1 MSQAT
6 PSLARTLQFFSLT
19 DSDYQRFPAIS
30 AAMAKLAPP
39 ALDRLYDR
47 IATTPEISGLFAS
60 RAMMNHA
67 RDKQLQHWQTMF
79 SGRPDTAYLE
89 SARTIGRVHARIG
102 LSPDWYIGAYSSVL
116 DEVIVGLAGAL
127 PSLAPRRKA
136 RMIATM
142 VKMAQLDMNIA
153 LSTYFEIAEKSRL
166 AVIDHLGSALQ
177 RMTAGDFHSP
187 IDDLPPEFAAIQ
199 ADFETMR
206 GKVAGALSEVS
217 QASGSVDTGAQ
228 QIRQASD
235 DMARRTEHQAAS
247 LEEASAAMTSLAASV
262 RSTADDAGNLHAA
275 VSQTHTD
282 AREGG
287 TVVGEAVQAM
297 TDIQQSAQEIGKII
311 AVIDGIAFQT
321 NLLAL
326 NAGVEAARAGDA
338 GRGFAVVANEVRALA
353 QRSAEAALDIKNLI
367 GASSA
372 QVDRGVAIVGQTGE
386 TFSRIVGRVG
396 EIAELASSIAASARD
411 QATNIGQIRETVGE
425 LDTMTQQNAAM
436 VEEATAAARNLAGQ
450 ADRMAALV
458 DRFELGGDAR
468 MTRRP
473 LRAAA

>member
-1 MSQAT
+1 MSQSP
-6 PSLARTLQFFSLT
+6 PSLSRTLEFFTLT
-19 DSDYQRFPAIS
+19 DADYGRFPAIA
-30 AAMAKLAPP
+30 AAMAKLAPS
-39 ALDRLYDR
+39 ALERLYDR
-47 IATTPEISGLFAS
+47 IAVSPEISGLFGS
-60 RAMMNHA
+60 RAAMAHA
-67 RDKQLQHWQTMF
+67 REKQLLHWQKMF
-79 SGRPDTAYLE
+79 SGRPDATYLD

-102 LSPDWYIGAYSSVL
+102 LSPDWYIGAYASVI

-127 PSLAPRRKA
+127 PTLSPRRKA
-136 RMIATM
+136 RMVGTM

-153 LSTYFEIAEKSRL
+153 LSTYFEIAEKARL
-166 AVIDHLGSALQ
+166 AVIDHLGAALQ
-177 RMTAGDFHSP
+177 RMTNGDFHSP
-187 IDDLPPEFAAIQ
+187 IDTLPPEFASIQ
-199 ADFETMR
+199 SDFEMMR
-206 GKVAGALSEVS
+206 GKVAAALTEVS
-217 QASGSVDTGAQ
+217 QASGAVDTGAKE
-228 QIRQASD
+228 IRQASD

-247 LEEASAAMTSLAASV
+247 LEEASAAMTALAASV
-262 RSTADDAGNLHAA
+262 RSTADDSGNLHNA
-275 VSQTHTD
+275 VRQTHAD
-282 AREGG
+282 AQTGG
-287 TVVGEAVQAM
+287 AVVGEAVQAM

-353 QRSAEAALDIKNLI
+353 QRSADAALDIKNLI

-436 VEEATAAARNLAGQ
+436 VEQATAAARNLAGQ
-450 ADRMAALV
+450 ADRMAELV
-458 DRFELGGDAR
+458 DRFQLGNEG
-468 MTRRP
+468 RP
-473 LRAAA
+473 SRGMRRAA